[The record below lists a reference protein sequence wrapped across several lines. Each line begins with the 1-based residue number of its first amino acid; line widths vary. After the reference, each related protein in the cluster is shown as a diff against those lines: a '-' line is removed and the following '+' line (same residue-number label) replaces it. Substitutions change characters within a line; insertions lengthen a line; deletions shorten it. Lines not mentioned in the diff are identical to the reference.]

1 MQKLGQMWRE
11 LESFKKEQIE
21 KEYQL
26 TMEKFEQEMQEYE
39 KKFGKIVKDKG
50 AKKQKKSKEE

>member
-11 LESFKKEQIE
+11 LESSKKEQIE